1 MTTWYKGDDFMAFT
15 GNDVKTMAEAIIDD
29 ELIEEDVIQNLNQCL
44 LDYADFFRKTAT
56 QELTVTDAGAWQ
68 DRTEGHLAVLKVVD
82 SSGRDYIGQIELSYD
97 RTQIRI
103 PVTGTFTITSLVA
116 PEPITA
122 LDDAI
127 GVHDLFKSGIA
138 QYVGALF
145 KLKDNDQNPDGLKME
160 ARASAMIK
168 KAASLIGQGDRRQGQ
183 RVPIRR

>member
-1 MTTWYKGDDFMAFT
+1 MAFT

-29 ELIEEDVIQNLNQCL
+29 ELIETDAIQNLNQCL
-44 LDYADFFRKTAT
+44 LDYADFFRKTST
-56 QELTVTDAGAWQ
+56 QELTVTDADVWQ
-68 DRTEGHLAVLKVVD
+68 DRTEGHLSILKVVD
-82 SSGRDYIGQIELSYD
+82 ASGKDYIGQIELSYD

-103 PVTGTFTITSLVA
+103 PVVGTYTITSLVA
-116 PEPITA
+116 PEAISS
-122 LDDAI
+122 LDGAVA
-127 GVHDLFKSGIA
+127 VHDLFKSGIS

-168 KAASLIGQGDRRQGQ
+168 KASTLIGQGDRRQGQ

>member
-1 MTTWYKGDDFMAFT
+1 MAFT

-29 ELIEEDVIQNLNQCL
+29 ELIETDAIQNLNQCL
-44 LDYADFFRKTAT
+44 LDYADFFRKTAA
-56 QELTVTDAGAWQ
+56 QELTVTDADTWQ
-68 DRTEGHLAVLKVVD
+68 DRTAGHLTILKVVD
-82 SSGRDYIGQIELSYD
+82 GTGKDYIGSIEMSYD

-103 PVTGTFTITSLVA
+103 PAVGRYTITSLVA
-116 PEPITA
+116 PDAITS
-122 LDDAI
+122 LDDTVA
-127 GVHDLFKSGIA
+127 VHDLFKSGIA